1 MKTGLALFLIMMV
14 ASPCLAEDMSET
26 SDLSIVQRPQCDDK
40 AFVDKVMETIA
51 SYQDQI
57 DVKSAKQM
65 RQKFLRTK
73 QIKGFEEVLA
83 TDFDPKTDYD
93 TANAL
98 IMVKINKQINEKD
111 IVLCKQTGKIKKPV
125 YVLAYPYFDN
135 YKGHIIN
142 LNPKINDYEQISFI
156 YP

>member
-1 MKTGLALFLIMMV
+1 MKTGLALLLMMTV
-14 ASPCLAEDMSET
+14 AFPCLAEDMSQI
-26 SDLSIVQRPQCDDK
+26 SDLSIVQRPKCDDK
-40 AFVDKVMETIA
+40 AFVDKVMETIE
-51 SYQDQI
+51 SYQAQI
-57 DVKSAKQM
+57 EAKSAKQM

-73 QIKGFEEVLA
+73 QIKGFEEVSA

-98 IMVKINKQINEKD
+98 IMVKINKQIEEKD

-142 LNPKINDYEQISFI
+142 LDPAIRDYEQISFI